1 MESKKAKQYCQER
14 KLYRKIDYTSFG
26 EKIKIEKVMKG
37 DCFKCS
43 CYDSFQNYCDYYKI
57 MLSGNGYEPTC
68 NNSELKDKIK

>member
-1 MESKKAKQYCQER
+1 
-14 KLYRKIDYTSFG
+14 
-26 EKIKIEKVMKG
+26 MKG

-57 MLSGNGYEPTC
+57 MLNGNGYEPTC